1 MHRFYSDTE
10 AKAEAEEW
18 GYIYG
23 EVSTMA
29 LCSLTSQMSRKQRS
43 LSKSK
48 ATVDAHWVCI
58 MASHIVP
65 MRIGANG
72 YIHTRVGFCVARP

>member
-1 MHRFYSDTE
+1 LQRLCSDTE
-10 AKAEAEEW
+10 AKAEADGW

-23 EVSTMA
+23 KVSTMA

-43 LSKSK
+43 LSKNK

-58 MASHIVP
+58 KTAQIVP
-65 MRIGANG
+65 IQLGAVG
-72 YIHTRVGFCVARP
+72 CIHTRVGFCVARP